1 MLENFEKYLYQTVF
15 PITQPET
22 IYHYTTQKG
31 ILGIIP
37 PRAIWATQVH
47 FLNDKNEVFLTFKLL
62 EKELRRLVGTSQSP
76 QHRSL
81 LNEIRHSLSNVDQ
94 THICTVSF
102 CESGDLLSQWRGYA
116 AQGKGYA
123 LGFDLQTLSN
133 TAKQQNFVVWPCVYN
148 PTLQLEL
155 VNYLIDCWI
164 QKFSSLQF
172 DHGIMLDEINASFC
186 KLAPIIKDESFIE
199 EQEWRLISSV
209 TGVEKNMAFR
219 EGAFSLIPYLNFS
232 LLDQNDGR
240 ECFKKI
246 VVGPSPHTDLAM
258 NSLTMFLKKN
268 KLSNVD
274 VVCSR
279 IPFRNWK

>member
-1 MLENFEKYLYQTVF
+1 MLNKFEKYLYQTVF
-15 PITQPET
+15 PLKPPET

-37 PRAIWATQVH
+37 TRTMWATQAH
-47 FLNDKNEVFLTFKLL
+47 FLNDRNEVFLTFKLL
-62 EKELRRLVGTSQSP
+62 ERELRRMVSESKNP

-123 LGFDLQTLSN
+123 IGFDLAKLSN
-133 TAKQQNFVVWPCVYN
+133 IAKQQNFVVWPCVYN

-155 VNYLIDCWI
+155 VKYLIDCWI
-164 QKFSSLQF
+164 EKFSEQML
-172 DHGIMLDEINASFC
+172 DHGKMIEEINASIC

-199 EQEWRLISSV
+199 EQEWRLVSNA
-209 TGVEKNMAFR
+209 TGSEKNMAFR
-219 EGAFSLIPYLNFS
+219 EGVFSLIPYLNFN
-232 LLDQNDGR
+232 LCDQNSKD
-240 ECFKKI
+240 CIKKI
-246 VVGPSPHTDLAM
+246 VVGPSPHLDLAM
-258 NSLTMFLKKN
+258 NSLSMFLKQN
-268 KLSNVD
+268 RLPSVEIIS
-274 VVCSR
+274 SR

>member
-1 MLENFEKYLYQTVF
+1 MLDKFEKYLYKTVF
-15 PITQPET
+15 PLRPPET

-37 PRAIWATQVH
+37 DRCMWATQAH

-62 EKELRRLVGTSQSP
+62 ERELRRMVAESRSP
-76 QHRSL
+76 EHRSL
-81 LNEIRHSLSNVDQ
+81 LNEIRHNLSNVDQ

-123 LGFDLQTLSN
+123 LGFDLPKLSDI
-133 TAKQQNFVVWPCVYN
+133 AKQQNFVVWPCVYN

-155 VNYLIDCWI
+155 VKYLIDCWI
-164 QKFSSLQF
+164 EKFSEK
-172 DHGIMLDEINASFC
+172 MLNHEKMLEEINVSIC

-199 EQEWRLISSV
+199 EQEWRLVSSA
-209 TGVEKNMAFR
+209 TGFEKNMAFR
-219 EGAFSLIPYLNFS
+219 EGEFSLIPYLN
-232 LLDQNDGR
+232 LRDNDSKD
-240 ECFKKI
+240 CFKKI
-246 VVGPSPHTDLAM
+246 VVGPSPHTDLAI
-258 NSLTMFLKKN
+258 NSLKMFLKQN
-268 KLSNVD
+268 KLSNVE
-274 VVCSR
+274 VVTSR